1 LFLPLLLLFWF
12 APALVVFHRL
22 RPLAALHASLQA
34 CLKNGLP
41 LLVYGMILL
50 TLTFIA
56 VLPAGLG
63 MLILVP
69 VLAGSVYAAYRDIFL
84 AT

>member
-1 LFLPLLLLFWF
+1 
-12 APALVVFHRL
+12 
-22 RPLAALHASLQA
+22 
-34 CLKNGLP
+34 
-41 LLVYGMILL
+41 MILL